1 MAHTPTG
8 SRRPPS
14 GAPNPAP
21 GAAGPPPPRAPPG
34 PGREG
39 DPGPPGRARGV
50 RAGARRTRVQTWLP
64 ELERNIPWVDLL
76 TAEQVQTI
84 HDASMDILE
93 EVGIDFRCDEAAAS
107 WAATGA
113 KVDGHRVR
121 IDREHLMDLIG
132 TAPSSYTMTARN
144 PERTVTVGDGKQIF
158 TPSYGAP
165 YVLGLDGVRRPG
177 TIEDFRNFT
186 KLNHLSPAL
195 HMSGGVV
202 CEPMDIAVPKRHLH
216 MTQSLLRYSDKP
228 FMGAVTSKE
237 RAEDSL
243 HMAGIVFGQDEVRET
258 TVMTCLA
265 NGNTPLVWDQTML
278 DSVRVFAGA
287 NQATLFSPFV
297 LGGASTPASTVGAV
311 IQVNI
316 EALTGVA
323 FSQLVRAGAPALYGQ
338 WLSTVSMKTGA
349 PQAGTPEICHM
360 NMLTAQMARHYRLPS
375 RCSGSCTSSKIV
387 DAQAG
392 YEAARNMYGVLMAGT
407 NFVLSTTGYLESAM
421 CQSYAKWVLDNEQ
434 LEMMYRLN
442 SGPSFDD
449 LDEVLATMREVPPG
463 GHFLGT
469 AHTLANFQAAFSMP
483 EMMNSDNY
491 EQWLADGALSAE
503 ERAVA
508 RCRRMLDEYEE
519 PALSD
524 DVAAE
529 LDDFVARREAELP
542 DTVR

>member
-1 MAHTPTG
+1 MTDTAVEPELG
-8 SRRPPS
+8 RVRQ
-14 GAPNPAP
+14 GRDAR
-21 GAAGPPPPRAPPG
+21 AAR
-34 PGREG
+34 
-39 DPGPPGRARGV
+39 
-50 RAGARRTRVQTWLP
+50 RRTRTRSWLP
-64 ELERNIPWVDLL
+64 EMERRIPWVDLL
-76 TAEQVQTI
+76 SDDQVQVI
-84 HDASMDILE
+84 HDASMDVVE
-93 EVGIDFRCDEAAAS
+93 EVGVEFRCDDALALWRDAGAA
-107 WAATGA
+107 
-113 KVDGHRVR
+113 VDGARVR
-121 IDREHLMDLIG
+121 LDREHLMALVG
-132 TAPSSYTMTARN
+132 TAPSSYTMVARD
-144 PERTVTVGDGKQIF
+144 PTHTVTVGNGKTIF

-165 YVLGLDGVRRPG
+165 YVLGLDGTRRPG
-177 TIEDFRNFT
+177 TLEDFKNFT

-202 CEPMDIAVPKRHLH
+202 CEPMDVPVPKRHLY
-216 MTQSLLRYSDKP
+216 MTQNLLTYSSKP

-243 HMAGIVFGQDEVRET
+243 HMAGIVFGQDVVRDT

-265 NGNTPLVWDQTML
+265 NGNTPLVWDKTML
-278 DSVRVFAGA
+278 DSVRVFAAA

-338 WLSTVSMKTGA
+338 WVSTVSMKTGA

-360 NMLTAQMARHYRLPS
+360 NLLTAQMARHYGLPS
-375 RCSGSCTSSKIV
+375 RCSGSCSSSKMV

-421 CQSYAKWVLDNEQ
+421 CQSYAKWVLDSEQ
-434 LEMMYRLN
+434 LEMMYRLG
-442 SGPSFDD
+442 SGVSFDD
-449 LDEVLATMREVPPG
+449 LDEVLDAMREVPPG
-463 GHFLGT
+463 GHHLGT
-469 AHTLANFQAAFSMP
+469 AHTLANFQTAFSMP

-503 ERAVA
+503 DRATA
-508 RCRRMLDEYEE
+508 KCRQLLEEYEE
-519 PALSD
+519 PALDD
-524 DVAAE
+524 DVRAE
-529 LDDFVARREAELP
+529 LDEFVARRDAELP
-542 DTVR
+542 DLVS

>member
-1 MAHTPTG
+1 MTDTSVEPELG
-8 SRRPPS
+8 RVRR
-14 GAPNPAP
+14 GRDAR
-21 GAAGPPPPRAPPG
+21 AAR
-34 PGREG
+34 
-39 DPGPPGRARGV
+39 
-50 RAGARRTRVQTWLP
+50 RRTRTRFWLP
-64 ELERNIPWVDLL
+64 ELERRIPWVDLL
-76 TAEQVQTI
+76 SDDQVQVI
-84 HDASMDILE
+84 HDASMDVVE
-93 EVGIDFRCDEAAAS
+93 EVGVEFRCDDALALWRDAGAA
-107 WAATGA
+107 
-113 KVDGHRVR
+113 VDGARVR
-121 IDREHLMDLIG
+121 LDREHLMALVG
-132 TAPSSYTMTARN
+132 TAPSSYTMVARD
-144 PERTVTVGDGKQIF
+144 PTHTVTVGNGKTIF

-165 YVLGLDGVRRPG
+165 YVLGLDGTRRPG
-177 TIEDFRNFT
+177 TLEDFKNFT

-202 CEPMDIAVPKRHLH
+202 CEPMDVPVPKRHLY
-216 MTQSLLRYSDKP
+216 MTQNLLTYSSKP

-243 HMAGIVFGQDEVRET
+243 YMAGIVFGQDVVRDT

-265 NGNTPLVWDQTML
+265 NGNTPLVWDKTML
-278 DSVRVFAGA
+278 DSVRVFAAA

-338 WLSTVSMKTGA
+338 WVSTVSMKTGA

-360 NMLTAQMARHYRLPS
+360 NLLTAQMARHYGLPS
-375 RCSGSCTSSKIV
+375 RCSGSCSSSKMV

-421 CQSYAKWVLDNEQ
+421 CQSYAKWVLDSEQ
-434 LEMMYRLN
+434 LEMMYRLG
-442 SGPSFDD
+442 SGVSFDD
-449 LDEVLATMREVPPG
+449 LDEVLDTMREVPPG
-463 GHFLGT
+463 GHHLGT
-469 AHTLANFQAAFSMP
+469 AHTLANFQTAFSMP

-503 ERAVA
+503 DRATA
-508 RCRRMLDEYEE
+508 KCRQLLEEYEE
-519 PALSD
+519 PALDD
-524 DVAAE
+524 DVRAE
-529 LDDFVARREAELP
+529 LDEFVARRDAELP
-542 DTVR
+542 DLVS